1 MRKKFLT
8 MVIATVMTAGMFV
21 GCSGSS
27 STSADTS
34 SNVEAVETSTET
46 SESGDVSETLSK
58 LREKGK
64 IVFGGTGSAP
74 FGFIDE
80 ESGKYKGINW
90 EISTAVAN
98 KLGIENVEFQIIS
111 FDSLIQSL
119 NTGKVDM
126 VSAAMYITDERKET
140 VDFSN
145 AYYKE
150 SEGILFDAS
159 KDYESLEDMKG
170 SVCAVQSGSSLA
182 SVAEQYLE
190 DGIFSRLDTYQSLD
204 EMILAV
210 NTGKA
215 DCCLGDNVALAYAM
229 ETAADTG
236 AELVFLENYEPIKEG
251 IIGDVFVK
259 GDDAFV
265 AEWNAALDEMKE
277 DGSLLSILEKYGLN
291 ESFML
296 TGDDAKVENV

>member
-8 MVIATVMTAGMFV
+8 MAMAVIMTAGIFT
-21 GCSGSS
+21 GCAGSA
-27 STSADTS
+27 STSEETS
-34 SNVEAVETSTET
+34 SKEAVESSVET
-46 SESGDVSETLSK
+46 SDSDDVSETLSK
-58 LREKGK
+58 LRKNGK

-74 FGFIDE
+74 FGFVDE
-80 ESGKYKGINW
+80 ESGEYKGINW

-98 KLGIENVEFQIIS
+98 KLGIEDVEFQIIS

-126 VSAAMYITDERKET
+126 VSAAMYITDERKEA

-159 KDYESLEDMKG
+159 KDYKSLEDMKG

-190 DGIFSRLDTYQSLD
+190 EGIFSRLDTYQSLD

-215 DCCLGDNVALAYAM
+215 DVCLGDNVALAYAM

-236 AELVFLENYEPIKEG
+236 AELVFLDNYEPIKEG
-251 IIGDVFVK
+251 IIGDVFAK

-277 DGSLLSILEKYGLN
+277 DGSLLAILEKYGLD

-296 TGDDAKVENV
+296 TGDDAKVENI